1 LDNFNE
7 TDLKEEKQ
15 KLKSATTYQ
24 LLEYIKQNIEIIM
37 NLKNDA
43 MESNRVELENLSATC
58 TSVGSIDSDNLIM
71 VSIKDAL
78 VTMNEK
84 SKKFKGDPSS

>member
-1 LDNFNE
+1 MDNFDE
-7 TDLKEEKQ
+7 KDLKEEKQ

-37 NLKNDA
+37 NLKSDA
-43 MESNRVELENLSATC
+43 MESNRNELERGSVTC
-58 TSVGSIDSDNLIM
+58 TSIGSIDSDNLIM

-84 SKKFKGDPSS
+84 SKKGKSDPSS

>member
-1 LDNFNE
+1 LDNFDE

-43 MESNRVELENLSATC
+43 MESNRVELEHGSVTC